1 MDNSFYADNLMN
13 ATYITLNLHRIPG
26 VLHVQGVG
34 QQGVVV
40 EGLFIIHVGG
50 NLLRF
55 LGCCHAE
62 HIQRCEILGLTG
74 FIALFVLTI

>member
-50 NLLRF
+50 NLLSLSVSLHSFHNRV
-55 LGCCHAE
+55 ASVPSE
-62 HIQRCEILGLTG
+62 KWLTSPNLL
-74 FIALFVLTI
+74 LF